1 VPKLVIFRGDAVE
14 SEIRL
19 AGETVRVGRHN
30 RNDVVL
36 DDGLNGVSRF
46 HAEIR
51 PEGNTYYVVDLNS
64 RNGVWIGGRRVK
76 ERATLSLGVPVTI
89 GAFELALEDDVST
102 TDFRQPVGSQPTV
115 VGTSGSGSTIRKSPS
130 SGSGTRAKT
139 PVSPRA
145 AARSRVLL
153 WSSAAAAL
161 LLVCVI
167 TYVVFRYRNSGPPV
181 IAEAPP
187 TTTVPEA
194 APPPAPTESPE
205 EAARKLNEQDL
216 AEARAL
222 IDAGQ
227 KDAALRDHIQPVLE
241 RDPEN
246 VEALDLKK
254 QIEQAAA
261 VAASKPKPPPAP
273 IEAPEPPI
281 AGITRRPN
289 EIYADYQARAA
300 RLQATLAEGKASLEK
315 QDYAAALARL
325 RAVDREQPRYQG
337 VDLLIADATN
347 KQQKALDD
355 AISGGQKSEQANNL
369 RDARGWYKLA
379 TEIDPGSTV
388 AKEKHAAVLGRM
400 NTEALKIFNAASF
413 SAKAHDFDRAQ
424 RQYQEI
430 LDTMMQGDEIYD
442 KAKREMEALKR

>member
-1 VPKLVIFRGDAVE
+1 MPKLVIFRGDAVE

-19 AGETVRVGRHN
+19 AGDTVRVGRHN
-30 RNDVVL
+30 RNDIVL

-51 PEGNTYYVVDLNS
+51 QEGNTYYVVDLNS
-64 RNGVWIGGRRVK
+64 RNGVWISGRRVK
-76 ERATLSLGVPVTI
+76 ERATLALGVPVTI

-102 TDFRQPVGSQPTV
+102 TDYRQPAVSQPTV

-130 SGSGTRAKT
+130 SGSGTGPRRPA
-139 PVSPRA
+139 SPGA
-145 AARSRVLL
+145 AARNRVLL

-161 LLVCVI
+161 VLVCVI
-167 TYVVFRYRNSGPPV
+167 TYVVFRYRGSKAIETV
-181 IAEAPP
+181 AE
-187 TTTVPEA
+187 TTTTTILEET
-194 APPPAPTESPE
+194 PPPSPTESPE

-222 IDAGQ
+222 IAAGQ
-227 KDAALRDHIQPVLE
+227 KDAALRDHLQPLLE

-246 VEALDLKK
+246 VDALDLKK
-254 QIEQAAA
+254 QLEQAAA
-261 VAASKPKPPPAP
+261 VAASKPKLPPTPTDPVEPA
-273 IEAPEPPI
+273 I

-289 EIYADYQARAA
+289 EIYADYQGRAA
-300 RLQATLAEGKASLEK
+300 RLQANFAEGKASLEK

-337 VDLLIADATN
+337 VDGLITDATSR
-347 KQQKALDD
+347 QQKALDE
-355 AISGGQKSEQANNL
+355 AISGGQKNEQANKMK
-369 RDARGWYKLA
+369 DARLWYLRA
-379 TEIDPGSTV
+379 LEIDPGSTV
-388 AKEKHAAVLGRM
+388 AKERHASVIGRM
-400 NTEALKIFNAASF
+400 NTEALKIFSAASF
-413 SAKAHDFDRAQ
+413 SAKARDLDRAQ

-430 LDTMMQGDEIYD
+430 LDTMMPGDEIYE